1 MITLVRFI
9 PEMETRQLFVYI
21 VEGKLTKDQRD
32 EIRNKL
38 IEEPSE
44 TVEFYEFEPKTFAD
58 FHPNRMKVLAK
69 WKYQGDL
76 SGKGLGW

>member
-44 TVEFYEFEPKTFAD
+44 TVEFYESE
-58 FHPNRMKVLAK
+58 
-69 WKYQGDL
+69 DL
-76 SGKGLGW
+76 C